1 MHLLRFYN
9 FKNSK
14 MLAGLTSFNHFPR
27 IHLLNLKHLKTI
39 FFFFSF
45 FFLYFSF
52 FFLLPFFFFLFTQF
66 TRCYSPTLILLSQIP
81 NLHFQAPTIISN
93 HLPNC
98 SERVGKCL
106 SLGKDIC
113 GGEKWKA
120 NRQAQTW
127 QTNDI
132 HILGTIHIWPWWI
145 PNALII
151 SKI

>member
-1 MHLLRFYN
+1 
-9 FKNSK
+9 
-14 MLAGLTSFNHFPR
+14 MLAGLTSLNHFPW
-27 IHLLNLKHLKTI
+27 IHLLNSKHLKTNS
-39 FFFFSF
+39 FFYYYYFSFSFSFFFLSVFFSF
-45 FFLYFSF
+45 FFSLHKQNATPPHLF
-52 FFLLPFFFFLFTQF
+52 F
-66 TRCYSPTLILLSQIP
+66 CHKSP
-81 NLHFQAPTIISN
+81 NLHFQASIIISN
-93 HLPNC
+93 YLPDC